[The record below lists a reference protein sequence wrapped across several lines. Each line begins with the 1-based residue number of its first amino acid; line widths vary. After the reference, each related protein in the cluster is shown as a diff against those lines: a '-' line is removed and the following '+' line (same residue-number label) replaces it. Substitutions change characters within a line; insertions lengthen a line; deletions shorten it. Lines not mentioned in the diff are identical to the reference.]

1 MSRIIFAFKLIGFIV
16 IVAIGVA
23 VTAAVLLATR

>member
-1 MSRIIFAFKLIGFIV
+1 MSRIVFTLKLIGFIV

-23 VTAAVLLATR
+23 VTAVVLYAAR